1 VSHTHPLSAAPGS
14 SSDPAVA
21 AVLDAFQELVI
32 QQRRLRGRDS
42 CHPGELSFAQL
53 RLLAALEEEEGSPAG
68 RLAAQ
73 AGVSPATVT
82 GMLDTLEQMGVV
94 TRVRSESD
102 RRVVLT
108 RLTDDGRR
116 RRDRKRAAARRTFE
130 EALAALSPEELACAP
145 RILRLL
151 AGAMEA
157 M

>member
-21 AVLDAFQELVI
+21 EVLDAFQELVV

-53 RLLAALEEEEGSPAG
+53 RLLAALEEEQGSPAG

-130 EALAALSPEELACAP
+130 EALAALSREELACAP

>member
-1 VSHTHPLSAAPGS
+1 MGHTHPLSAAPGS

-21 AVLDAFQELVI
+21 EVLDAFQELVVA
-32 QQRRLRGRDS
+32 QRRLRGRDS
-42 CHPGELSFAQL
+42 CRPGELSFAQV
-53 RLLAALEEEEGSPAG
+53 RLLAALEEGEGSPAG

-82 GMLDTLEQMGVV
+82 GMLDTLEHMGIVS
-94 TRVRSESD
+94 RVRSESD

-108 RLTDDGRR
+108 RLTEDGRR

-130 EALAALSPEELACAP
+130 EALAGLTPEELACAP
-145 RILRLL
+145 AVLRRL

-157 M
+157 L

>member
-1 VSHTHPLSAAPGS
+1 VATSHPLSASADRS
-14 SSDPAVA
+14 ADPAIA
-21 AVLDAFQELVI
+21 EVLDAFHELVVA
-32 QQRRLRGRDS
+32 QRRLRGRDS

-82 GMLDTLEQMGVV
+82 GMLDTLEEMGVV
-94 TRVRSESD
+94 TRVRSASD

-108 RLTDDGRR
+108 RLTEDGRR

-130 EALAALSPEELACAP
+130 EALTALSPEELACAP
-145 RILRLL
+145 RVLRLL